1 MAYQVWLL
9 HFGHYDSSTTHAI
22 GQTQGSKSLY
32 QIGKELRLVKSC
44 MPVVTDDAKKA
55 AMLVNGM
62 KVAVLRM
69 LTRASNLAVNAA
81 VGVFPSVQAPAEPIL
96 WKRIAQQRMNE
107 AITKGLWRPLFN
119 ENEVLNVQQ
128 LDDGLLI

>member
-1 MAYQVWLL
+1 
-9 HFGHYDSSTTHAI
+9 
-22 GQTQGSKSLY
+22 
-32 QIGKELRLVKSC
+32 
-44 MPVVTDDAKKA
+44 
-55 AMLVNGM
+55 
-62 KVAVLRM
+62 M
-69 LTRASNLAVNAA
+69 LTRASNLAANAA

-119 ENEVLNVQQ
+119 ENEMLNVQQ